1 MEFKIARATKA
12 HLRYFKQNILENG
25 IGYIVYNDSQSIGFF
40 SFTLIDEKTASLD
53 FPFCVYKQAIKL
65 ALDTFLEDYQEL
77 FTKDA
82 IEKINEFLKEKKE
95 NIRGKNNGIK

>member
-25 IGYIVYNDSQSIGFF
+25 IGYIVYNDNQSIGFF
-40 SFTLIDEKTASLD
+40 SFALIDEKTASLD

-65 ALDTFLEDYQEL
+65 ALDTFLEDYPNIMEIKTLSHQKL
-77 FTKDA
+77 DDLGFQ
-82 IEKINEFLKEKKE
+82 KE
-95 NIRGKNNGIK
+95 IYTRGGF